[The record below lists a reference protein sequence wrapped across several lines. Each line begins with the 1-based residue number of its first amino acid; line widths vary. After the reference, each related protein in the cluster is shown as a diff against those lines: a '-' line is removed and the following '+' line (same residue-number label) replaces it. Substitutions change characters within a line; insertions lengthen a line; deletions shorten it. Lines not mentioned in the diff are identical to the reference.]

1 MALNPIIEIK
11 RYNGDDVYNK
21 EEYKDNKE
29 EYIATEVF
37 PLSSSGRTSSSE
49 SVEALP
55 QGSPEPRERRSGIDS
70 LPPPISQDDVKR
82 AYVTFFKNAK
92 RNSISVRLNLNNNE
106 NVQFI
111 ASLQPRGN
119 ITSFLRHTG
128 THKEEAREWFV
139 ALRKHC
145 KDTYGNRPQTG
156 KFHLNNYLKTD
167 KLQPTTVEPG
177 CYASVVYDPYEKGY
191 KAWLL
196 IYDFSLESIDLDD
209 SNLSQAQRNNNV
221 RGSHLYI
228 NPTHDKRT
236 RPLTWAE
243 RTGRSK

>member
-1 MALNPIIEIK
+1 MKLH
-11 RYNGDDVYNK
+11 NGDDVYNK

-29 EYIATEVF
+29 EYISTGTF

-49 SVEALP
+49 STEALP
-55 QGSPEPRERRSGIDS
+55 QGSLEPGERRSGIDS

-92 RNSISVRLNLNNNE
+92 RNSLSVRLNLKNNE
-106 NVQFI
+106 TVQFI

-128 THKEEAREWFV
+128 EHKAQAREWFV

-156 KFHLNNYLKTD
+156 KFHLNNYLKTQ

-177 CYASVVYDPYEKGY
+177 CYASVVYDPYEKVY
-191 KAWLL
+191 RAWLM
-196 IYDFSLESIDLDD
+196 IYDFSLEAIDLDD
-209 SNLSQAQRNNNV
+209 SNLTHAQQANRV

-228 NPTHDKRT
+228 NPTHDTRT
-236 RPLTWAE
+236 RPLTWAQRRE
-243 RTGRSK
+243 RSKY